1 MDNIKIQTVY
11 VVIVSCECDD
21 SYYPDYDHIHCVCST
36 KEKAE
41 EVVHKLFEENKNEDP
56 YYFTNARVEEYVLD
70 AIPY

>member
-11 VVIVSCECDD
+11 VVVVSCECDD

-41 EVVHKLFEENKNEDP
+41 EVVHKLFEENENEDP

>member
-41 EVVHKLFEENKNEDP
+41 EVVRKLFEENENEDP
-56 YYFTNARVEEYVLD
+56 YYFTNARVQEYVLD